1 MFCYEGTS
9 RVCRSINSALKRG
22 RLMPKAKTAGLS
34 YKHGNQ
40 FNYVCT
46 LLSSAVYLKNIAGE

>member
-1 MFCYEGTS
+1 
-9 RVCRSINSALKRG
+9 
-22 RLMPKAKTAGLS
+22 MPKAKTAGLS

-46 LLSSAVYLKNIAGE
+46 LLKSAVYLKNIAGE